1 MMFDSNHS
9 PDWVPNMDGPFAEEL
24 AAYIRHKRALGYQYA
39 EPVCHALKKMD
50 RTFAEMGC
58 DGTRITREMVDA
70 WCSVEEGQTRA
81 TLGKRRTALNGFAK
95 YLISR
100 GWEDVALCEE
110 GGALSSSF
118 APYIFGR
125 DEVARVFRAARASA
139 AGERA
144 HSCYA
149 AMCLCYTC
157 GLRRSEA
164 GNLRVSDFD
173 PGARAVAAGH
183 SKSDVSRLVAM
194 SESTAE
200 VLAEHA
206 AMPRDPAPGAFLL
219 RGRHAP
225 GTRGGWP
232 CPFWHDCLDAA
243 GVVPRADGSR
253 QRPRDL
259 RHTFCVRALEK
270 IAEGGRDIRAAL
282 PLPGAYL
289 GHKGIVETERYLRL
303 VEPAYREVSDAAA
316 GGLPDFYGRGSHGRE
331 QAGLRVLRRAL
342 PGRLPDGEEGL
353 LGQDGLVLPRRDRPA
368 HGVHAGALRRAL
380 RAGRHRRRGRRGV
393 PRPPRGRPG
402 QLGRDPQ
409 PAPGCRELVPVV
421 RAHARARAVRP
432 VRGSPRHPE
441 EEAAQAGDCVP
452 HRRRGGGLFASI
464 DESDRRGLRDKAML
478 AFPCETAARVDEL
491 CGCLSCQLR
500 FESAPYVG
508 PRGKGGKARNV
519 PVTESF
525 AELVGDYAGAFGIGG
540 GDEPPLANRYGRPL
554 TQKGV
559 AYVLGKRLAAAAASM
574 PSIGRKGITCHSMR
588 HSRATRLLEA
598 GVNLIYIRDILGHAS
613 VTTTEIYAKTNP
625 ELKRKYLTEHSA
637 TYSTGEKYT
646 PEERNDLV
654 KWLKDNF

>member
-39 EPVCHALKKMD
+39 EPVCYTLKKMD

-95 YLISR
+95 YLISK

-173 PGARAVAAGH
+173 PGARAVAVEH
-183 SKSDVSRLVAM
+183 SKNDVSRLVAM

-206 AMPRDPAPGAFLL
+206 AMLHDPAPGAFLL
-219 RGRHAP
+219 RGRHALR
-225 GTRGGWP
+225 TWSGWLY
-232 CPFWHDCLDAA
+232 PFWHDCLDAA

-253 QRPRDL
+253 QRLHDL

-289 GHKGIVETERYLRL
+289 GHKGIVETECYLRL

-331 QAGLRVLRRAL
+331 
-342 PGRLPDGEEGL
+342 
-353 LGQDGLVLPRRDRPA
+353 
-368 HGVHAGALRRAL
+368 
-380 RAGRHRRRGRRGV
+380 
-393 PRPPRGRPG
+393 
-402 QLGRDPQ
+402 
-409 PAPGCRELVPVV
+409 
-421 RAHARARAVRP
+421 
-432 VRGSPRHPE
+432 
-441 EEAAQAGDCVP
+441 
-452 HRRRGGGLFASI
+452 
-464 DESDRRGLRDKAML
+464 
-478 AFPCETAARVDEL
+478 
-491 CGCLSCQLR
+491 
-500 FESAPYVG
+500 
-508 PRGKGGKARNV
+508 
-519 PVTESF
+519 
-525 AELVGDYAGAFGIGG
+525 
-540 GDEPPLANRYGRPL
+540 
-554 TQKGV
+554 
-559 AYVLGKRLAAAAASM
+559 
-574 PSIGRKGITCHSMR
+574 
-588 HSRATRLLEA
+588 
-598 GVNLIYIRDILGHAS
+598 
-613 VTTTEIYAKTNP
+613 
-625 ELKRKYLTEHSA
+625 
-637 TYSTGEKYT
+637 
-646 PEERNDLV
+646 
-654 KWLKDNF
+654 